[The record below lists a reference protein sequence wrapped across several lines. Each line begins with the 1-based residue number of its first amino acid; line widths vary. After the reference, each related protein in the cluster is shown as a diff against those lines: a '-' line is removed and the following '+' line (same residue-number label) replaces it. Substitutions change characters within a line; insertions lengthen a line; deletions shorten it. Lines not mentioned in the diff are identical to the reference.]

1 MNKIILAI
9 GLVLGMAQFSHAGE
23 KTIAWDKVDQVR
35 EQQVVSEVKRQI
47 KNENS
52 EIAKAI
58 EDADSQNHGI
68 ENVKV
73 IEIGSLDINGTIR
86 QHFAN
91 CEYVGVD
98 VGQGPNVDLVCE
110 GQSVDHPDN
119 TYDVSGS
126 CNCFEHN
133 PHWVETFRNMWRMT
147 KVGGLVFVSVPTT
160 GCPEHGTH
168 ENKPG
173 DSPLTIDIGWN
184 YYKNLTEADYR
195 ENFNLEDMFSE
206 YQFSEFHQEN
216 GADVTHDIYFY
227 GFKK

>member
-73 IEIGSLDINGTIR
+73 IEIGSYSTGRTPSFEEKDFLAII
-86 QHFAN
+86 Q
-91 CEYVGVD
+91 
-98 VGQGPNVDLVCE
+98 L
-110 GQSVDHPDN
+110 QSVRYCMGGCNELTTRSVIAHCHLKAEFN
-119 TYDVSGS
+119 WSVSAKVV
-126 CNCFEHN
+126 CK
-133 PHWVETFRNMWRMT
+133 VKETFQ
-147 KVGGLVFVSVPTT
+147 
-160 GCPEHGTH
+160 PE
-168 ENKPG
+168 E
-173 DSPLTIDIGWN
+173 
-184 YYKNLTEADYR
+184 
-195 ENFNLEDMFSE
+195 
-206 YQFSEFHQEN
+206 
-216 GADVTHDIYFY
+216 
-227 GFKK
+227 